1 MPFNSR
7 GQRNVARKEAA
18 RQKKLTR
25 RLLPQKKLSGNK
37 YAYYVSKRNRARREA
52 RSTRKA
58 SKKQVNIK
66 KIIGRL
72 IVLLFQLKIDPASLA
87 KRNGMFSDVDYNVSR
102 FGAKTPYKFPFP
114 PPSKNMPTTFC
125 KTESTPTIAKSAPLL
140 LGAPP
145 CPGTK
150 ETKVNEGSLVTAA
163 AAIALKFCPAT
174 QYDVELFRPV
184 CLDPKIQNYAREW
197 AEKAGVG
204 VVRLKNKDP
213 EDDFCRLNEKG
224 QDKCDAGLG
233 VPRILMP
240 SLDDPS
246 SFLNRI
252 HRQFH
257 INYTEETAK
266 MSNLI
271 PAQGEI
277 RQSRAEGAAKGMDP
291 ETGLVEVGKNKN
303 GSPIYASPIII
314 SQDNYI
320 IDGHHRW
327 AAAYK
332 LGLEDR
338 SIPVIRIHAPIT
350 SILMAGALEPT
361 NPF

>member
-1 MPFNSR
+1 MRNKILEITPFGENFLSHEYDLSDIFFSSFIKWQLPNPDNS
-7 GQRNVARKEAA
+7 GY
-18 RQKKLTR
+18 KLAD
-25 RLLPQKKLSGNK
+25 G
-37 YAYYVSKRNRARREA
+37 Y
-52 RSTRKA
+52 
-58 SKKQVNIK
+58 NIK
-66 KIIGRL
+66 PFIGILHL
-72 IVLLFQLKIDPASLA
+72 I
-87 KRNGMFSDVDYNVSR
+87 R
-102 FGAKTPYKFPFP
+102 
-114 PPSKNMPTTFC
+114 
-125 KTESTPTIAKSAPLL
+125 
-140 LGAPP
+140 
-145 CPGTK
+145 
-150 ETKVNEGSLVTAA
+150 KVNEKSLVNAA
-163 AAIALKFCPAT
+163 AAVALKFCPAT
-174 QYDVELFRPV
+174 QYDVELFHPV
-184 CLDPKIQNYAREW
+184 CLDPKIQKYAKEW

-204 VVRLKNKDP
+204 VARLKNKDP

-224 QDKCDAGLG
+224 QDKCEAGLG

-266 MSNLI
+266 MSSLI